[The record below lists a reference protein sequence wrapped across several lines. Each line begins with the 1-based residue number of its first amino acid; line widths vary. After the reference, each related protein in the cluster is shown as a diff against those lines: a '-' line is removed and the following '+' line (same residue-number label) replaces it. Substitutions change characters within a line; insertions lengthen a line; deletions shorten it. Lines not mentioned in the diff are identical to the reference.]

1 MKTEVVVPLCSTL
14 ADQHWEGLV
23 RGWRDVAHGL
33 EFLHYKVNQMVQLWY
48 CSWSTGGGSG
58 DDGGGD
64 GGGGGGDGGGDGRGG
79 GGGGADIGIL
89 VVVVLVIVGY
99 W

>member
-48 CSWSTGGGSG
+48 CSTGGYWWWWWWSRYWDTGGGSACDSG
-58 DDGGGD
+58 ILVRVVRVIVGTGD
-64 GGGGGGDGGGDGRGG
+64 GGAGDC
-79 GGGGADIGIL
+79 
-89 VVVVLVIVGY
+89 GY